1 MRKNMERYFNI
12 LSFERDDHREK
23 ELESVIKSCVVR
35 YNLKRVTNLKDY
47 VGELHCEPYDC
58 IVCDED
64 NLKDFE
70 KKNTVKFAKEI
81 NPFATFIYL
90 SSSEDKYFNNSNKL
104 SHCLSRDNFK
114 DAGPRILDSK
124 LNSEVNNISSYWG

>member
-1 MRKNMERYFNI
+1 MERYFNI
-12 LSFERDDHREK
+12 LSFERDDNREK

-47 VGELHCEPYDC
+47 VGELHSECYDC

-70 KKNTVKFAKEI
+70 KKNTVKLAREI

-90 SSSEDKYFNNSNKL
+90 SSSEDEYFNNSNKL
-104 SHCLSRDNFK
+104 SHCLSRENLK
-114 DAGPRILDSK
+114 DTGPRILDSK
-124 LNSEVNNISSYWG
+124 LDSEVNTISNYWG